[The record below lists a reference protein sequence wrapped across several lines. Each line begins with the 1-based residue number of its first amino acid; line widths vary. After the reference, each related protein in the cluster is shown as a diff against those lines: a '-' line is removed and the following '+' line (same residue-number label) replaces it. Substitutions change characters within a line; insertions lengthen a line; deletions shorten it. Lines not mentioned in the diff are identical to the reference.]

1 MIIHIVLLNHGWAFE
16 VFEVNML
23 HVSIDA
29 EGKLSAI
36 SIWDIAWRALFL
48 FSFPFILV

>member
-1 MIIHIVLLNHGWAFE
+1 MIIHNVLLNHGWA
-16 VFEVNML
+16 FEVNML